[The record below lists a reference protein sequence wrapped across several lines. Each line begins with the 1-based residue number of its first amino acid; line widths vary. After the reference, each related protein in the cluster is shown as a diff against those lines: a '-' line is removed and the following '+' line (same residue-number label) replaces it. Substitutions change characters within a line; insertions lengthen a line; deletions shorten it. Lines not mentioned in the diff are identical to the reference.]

1 MAPHEGVSD
10 PDLRLAAVTNTL
22 AINNDENRKTGQVWW
37 HGPAGI
43 DPFGSAAYG
52 AHCENGGYIFYPVFY
67 ELMARL
73 KYQGAQA
80 VTDRYAQIAR
90 VYEFHRLK
98 SDDTVPGSTNWL
110 EGLIGEF
117 PESGLVPTAYIYGLM
132 GVSAET
138 DGLHIVP
145 AFNDVYETMGVV
157 STTYGGHAYGLEEN
171 RNGSLTVFCKDGT
184 IAMKLCYQPPRFTTF
199 QVTLY
204 AQDGTS
210 DTREATVDADGMLR
224 LDLTGE
230 NLDRVE
236 ILPKLG

>member
-1 MAPHEGVSD
+1 M
-10 PDLRLAAVTNTL
+10 
-22 AINNDENRKTGQVWW
+22 
-37 HGPAGI
+37 
-43 DPFGSAAYG
+43 
-52 AHCENGGYIFYPVFY
+52 
-67 ELMARL
+67 
-73 KYQGAQA
+73 
-80 VTDRYAQIAR
+80 
-90 VYEFHRLK
+90 YEFHRLK

-171 RNGSLTVFCKDGT
+171 RNGSPTVFCKDGT

-210 DTREATVDADGMLR
+210 DTREATVDADGMSAR
-224 LDLTGE
+224 IRPARILTGWRSCPSSAE
-230 NLDRVE
+230 PLSRRPPSGGTTHSDRRRSLQKSLKE
-236 ILPKLG
+236 TQQTWIP